1 MLMYLRHQGLD
12 QKKEIGVFNDM
23 LYIIFKMLP
32 EMKVYHQSN
41 VGKKESFTFLFELFL
56 KNLFSW
62 DRDLLLV
69 SGSSL
74 QI

>member
-41 VGKKESFTFLFELFL
+41 VGKKKALHFYLNYFWRICFRGIE
-56 KNLFSW
+56 
-62 DRDLLLV
+62 
-69 SGSSL
+69 
-74 QI
+74 ICY